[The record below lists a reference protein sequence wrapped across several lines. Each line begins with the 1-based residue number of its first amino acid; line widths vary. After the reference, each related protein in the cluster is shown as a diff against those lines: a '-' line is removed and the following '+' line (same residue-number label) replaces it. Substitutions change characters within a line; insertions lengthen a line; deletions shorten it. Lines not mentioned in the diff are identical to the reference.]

1 VDPGASL
8 PANTSPV
15 ATSVRGGRKMR
26 ILDQLRNL
34 DRPDEREI
42 LVAAA
47 ADHAFEAGDVID
59 FDGLGVTEVLLVH
72 PPATS
77 SDLRPGERAVRLD
90 VRTYRDIGIW

>member
-1 VDPGASL
+1 
-8 PANTSPV
+8 
-15 ATSVRGGRKMR
+15 MR

-42 LVAAA
+42 LVAAP
-47 ADHAFEAGDVID
+47 ADRAFEAGDVVD
-59 FDGLGVTEVLLVH
+59 FDGLGLTEVLLVH

-90 VRTYRDIGIW
+90 VRTYRDVGPS